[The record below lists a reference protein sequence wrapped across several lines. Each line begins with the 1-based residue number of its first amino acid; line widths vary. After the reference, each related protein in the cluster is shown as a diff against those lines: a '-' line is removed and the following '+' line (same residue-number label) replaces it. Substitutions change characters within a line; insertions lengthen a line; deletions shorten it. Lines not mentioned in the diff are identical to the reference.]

1 MADIVAVSV
10 NGVCSA
16 RARAFIT
23 DPCNGLAEIIMSLV
37 FFASAFW
44 KKDARNVQPWSIR
57 TRKKKIV
64 DTKAMLV
71 GSTEGGE
78 RQRLSCCLSECL
90 ARFNDDIMMTH
101 TARTGD

>member
-1 MADIVAVSV
+1 MADIVAISV

-16 RARAFIT
+16 RARAFIN

-57 TRKKKIV
+57 TRKKKKKKKTV
-64 DTKAMLV
+64 DTKAILF
-71 GSTEGGE
+71 GSTEDGE
-78 RQRLSCCLSECL
+78 RQRLSFCLSECL
-90 ARFNDDIMMTH
+90 ARF
-101 TARTGD
+101 